1 MKNVVT
7 EALDHLLSVFGK
19 EAHFAT
25 VFMLENRYGI
35 KANEST
41 LNMIDLKRGLAE
53 LFGDSADMLIHR
65 MEEYI
70 LQNSVAPKLKD

>member
-1 MKNVVT
+1 MKSVMT
-7 EALDHLLSVFGK
+7 EALDHVLSVFGK

-25 VFMLENRYGI
+25 VFMLENKFGI
-35 KANEST
+35 KANEPT
-41 LNMIDLKRGLAE
+41 LNMIDLKRGFSE

-70 LQNSVAPKLKD
+70 LQNSVAPKLED